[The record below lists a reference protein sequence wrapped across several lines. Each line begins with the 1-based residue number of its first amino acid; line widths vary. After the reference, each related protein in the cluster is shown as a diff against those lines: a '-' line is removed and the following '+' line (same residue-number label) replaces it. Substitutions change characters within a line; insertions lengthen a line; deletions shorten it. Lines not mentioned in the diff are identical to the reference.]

1 MSIAQDVA
9 TIIANHVGRQL
20 EEVEGAGM
28 LSDADLKRMQDY
40 YCNLCNIWAD
50 HSDYSTGKSLFY
62 TMHGEVQSWENRD
75 QDYLSL
81 IISTAKKTKRVKKE
95 AVITY
100 TVTLELR
107 AARIIN
113 GVVQLPYDKIFE
125 KKYTGSDPR
134 EWVLGA
140 FEQVYAAMRTIV
152 GKCSACEKYT
162 CNYIAKSYCPECYM
176 NARVKRARTA

>member
-9 TIIANHVGRQL
+9 QDVASIIANHVGRQL

-40 YCNLCNIWAD
+40 YCDLCNIWAGA
-50 HSDYSTGKSLFY
+50 DYTCACLFY

-75 QDYLSL
+75 QDNLSL
-81 IISTAKKTKRVKKE
+81 IIRTEKKTKRVKKQ

-100 TVTLELR
+100 TVSLEIR
-107 AARIIN
+107 ASSN
-113 GVVQLPYDKIFE
+113 DKIFE
-125 KKYTGSDPR
+125 TKYTGSDPR

-140 FEQVYAAMRTIV
+140 FEEVFAAMRTI

-162 CNYIAKSYCPECYM
+162 CNHIAKSYCPKCYM
-176 NARVKRARTA
+176 NARVKRART